1 MKAHPFSLKNLTATA
16 FLCGLLQLQSS
27 HAQDSWSGFQNGGR
41 FTVSNLP
48 ETWDAQ
54 SKNVTWKI
62 DIQGYGQSTP
72 VVLGDQV
79 FVTSTSGKN
88 KDEYHLIAYALADG
102 SKRWQHDFKN
112 PSPEENNNYV
122 SRAAPSPAVDA
133 QGVVASFEGGVVAS
147 FSHDGKLRWS
157 KNLIEQYGPIK
168 ARHGLASSL
177 EQDKQ

>member
-1 MKAHPFSLKNLTATA
+1 MKAYPFSLKNLTATA

-72 VVLGDQV
+72 VVFGDQL
-79 FVTSTSGKN
+79 FVTTTSGQN
-88 KDEYHLIAYALADG
+88 KDEKHIIAYSRADR
-102 SKRWQHDFKN
+102 SKSRPQDFKN
-112 PSPEENNNYV
+112 T
-122 SRAAPSPAVDA
+122 
-133 QGVVASFEGGVVAS
+133 
-147 FSHDGKLRWS
+147 
-157 KNLIEQYGPIK
+157 
-168 ARHGLASSL
+168 
-177 EQDKQ
+177 